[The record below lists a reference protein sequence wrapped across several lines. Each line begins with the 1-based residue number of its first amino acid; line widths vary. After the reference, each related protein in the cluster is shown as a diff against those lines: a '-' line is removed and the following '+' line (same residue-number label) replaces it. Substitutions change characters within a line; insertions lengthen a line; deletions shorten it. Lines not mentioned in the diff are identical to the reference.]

1 MNTFVNVIGNKYL
14 TLIHTNKGKDALKK
28 YGELYNKIKNYIIK
42 LKILLDQQVVTQV
55 IMIKNK

>member
-1 MNTFVNVIGNKYL
+1 MNVIGNKYL